1 MPATQELE
9 TGLRSAPSKGYSL
22 SFHGLGSGPGLL
34 SEALHYFC
42 CRDICERVALGRR
55 PMSENASK
63 VLQQKSGG
71 QETLPR
77 RFSDNKILFGWCCP
91 PRPGNLVGST
101 SYFLVISLCK
111 NQAACWDSDNIKL
124 AKDMQV
130 SLGSQSRAL
139 ARKSAAG

>member
-1 MPATQELE
+1 MPGTQGLE

-22 SFHGLGSGPGLL
+22 SFHELGSGSGLL

-42 CRDICERVALGRR
+42 CRDIFERVALGRR

-77 RFSDNKILFGWCCP
+77 RLSDNKIM
-91 PRPGNLVGST
+91 S
-101 SYFLVISLCK
+101 
-111 NQAACWDSDNIKL
+111 
-124 AKDMQV
+124 
-130 SLGSQSRAL
+130 
-139 ARKSAAG
+139 